1 LFEGTSMSTEV
12 ADHYRHGTLVVAI
25 ERAIA
30 ALGKTKDSITPD
42 DLAPVDEFHIGGR
55 RASIAFL
62 DQLGLR
68 DNIATLDVGCGIG
81 GASRFAATHYG
92 AAITGIDLT
101 AEYVQTGRAL
111 CDWLGLADRV
121 HLHEGSATALPFDDA
136 SFERAFMMHVGMNI
150 PDKAAVCREVARVL
164 KPGGCFGIY
173 DVMRIGPGELTFPVP
188 WATTAATSALASP
201 AEYRAAL
208 TGAGFA
214 IEAERNRH
222 EFALEFF
229 EELKAKAA
237 GANGPPPLGL
247 HILMGVTAPQKV
259 QNMLDNISA
268 GRIAPVEMIGR
279 KT

>member
-1 LFEGTSMSTEV
+1 MGTQVS
-12 ADHYRHGTLVVAI
+12 DHYTHGALVDAI
-25 ERAIA
+25 ERGIT
-30 ALGKTKDSITPD
+30 ALGKTTATITID

-62 DQLGLR
+62 DQLGLGE
-68 DNIATLDVGCGIG
+68 AVTTLDVGCGIG
-81 GASRFAATHYG
+81 GASRFTATHYG
-92 AAITGIDLT
+92 AAVTGVDLT
-101 AEYVQTGRAL
+101 AEYVATGQVI
-111 CDWLGLADRV
+111 CGWLGLSEQVQLREA
-121 HLHEGSATALPFDDA
+121 SATALPFADA
-136 SFERAFMMHVGMNI
+136 SFDRAFMMHVGMNI

-188 WATTAATSALASP
+188 WATTAATSAVASP
-201 AEYRAAL
+201 EEYRTAL
-208 TGAGFA
+208 TGAGLTL
-214 IEAERNRH
+214 ESERNRH

-237 GANGPPPLGL
+237 AGGPPPLGL
-247 HILMGVTAPQKV
+247 HILMGATAPLKV

-279 KT
+279 KPA

>member
-1 LFEGTSMSTEV
+1 MSTPV
-12 ADHYRHGTLVVAI
+12 ADHYTHGALVAAI
-25 ERAIA
+25 ERGIT
-30 ALGKTKDSITPD
+30 ALGKTRDSITPD
-42 DLAPVDEFHIGGR
+42 DLAPVEEFHIGGR

-62 DQLGLR
+62 DQLDLR
-68 DNIATLDVGCGIG
+68 ADTATLDVGCGIG

-92 AAITGIDLT
+92 AALTGIDLT
-101 AEYVQTGRAL
+101 AEYVATGHVL
-111 CDWLGLADRV
+111 CDWLGLGERV
-121 HLHEGSATALPFDDA
+121 HLHEGSATALPFADA

-150 PDKAAVCREVARVL
+150 PDKGAVCREVARVL
-164 KPGGCFGIY
+164 KPGGRFGIY

-188 WATTAATSALASP
+188 WATTAATSAVASP
-201 AEYRAAL
+201 EEYRAAL
-208 TGAGFA
+208 TDAGFV

-247 HILMGVTAPQKV
+247 HILMGATAPQKV
-259 QNMLDNISA
+259 QNMLENISA

-279 KT
+279 KPG